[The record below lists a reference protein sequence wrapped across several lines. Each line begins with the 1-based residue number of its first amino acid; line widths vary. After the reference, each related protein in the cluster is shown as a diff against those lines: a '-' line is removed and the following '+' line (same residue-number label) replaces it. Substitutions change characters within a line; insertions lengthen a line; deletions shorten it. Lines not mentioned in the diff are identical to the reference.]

1 MSLTPPREL
10 CTPTAKLVL
19 DPTSGISVSKGK
31 SDKEYQMMTT
41 QNYIEM
47 LSYMRPE
54 GTKAQRKFCNRFLL
68 PVFGEPD
75 DRGNYILRVGNPT
88 VAFMSHHDTV
98 HRNGGMQNVIINQ
111 SFNFA
116 TTTENCLGADCTTGV
131 YIMLRM
137 IEAGVEG
144 LYIVHTAE
152 EVGCRGSSYIVY
164 HTPEVVDGIQA
175 AVSFDRYGYN
185 SIITHQSGVRTCSE
199 QFSDSLADILQ
210 CDYKSDRYGSYTD
223 SNEYRGI
230 IPECTNISVGYFD
243 QHSKKESQDL
253 DFLEIITD
261 SCINADWSK
270 LEICRNPS
278 KPSTDWD
285 LFDTDTDKATYSEY
299 DDDVDFDPD
308 MEQLIAERPKSVAIL
323 LQSHGY
329 DVNELEYAL
338 SFVRDGYYPQSGN

>member
-1 MSLTPPREL
+1 MLST
-10 CTPTAKLVL
+10 K
-19 DPTSGISVSKGK
+19 D
-31 SDKEYQMMTT
+31 
-41 QNYIEM
+41 YIDM

-54 GTKAQRKFCNRFLL
+54 GTKAQRKFCNRFLR

-98 HRNGGMQNVIINQ
+98 HKNGGRQNVVID
-111 SFNFA
+111 SGGFA
-116 TTTENCLGADCTTGV
+116 TTTTENCLGADCTTGV

-152 EVGCRGSSYIVY
+152 EVGCRGSSYIVQ
-164 HTPEVVDGIQA
+164 HTPEVVQGISA
-175 AVSFDRYGYN
+175 AISFDRYGYN
-185 SIITHQSGVRTCSE
+185 SIITHQSGVRTCSDT
-199 QFSDSLADILQ
+199 FVDSLADILN
-210 CDYKSDRYGSYTD
+210 CDYKHDPYGSYTD

-230 IPECTNISVGYFD
+230 IPECTNISVGYFK
-243 QHSKKESQDL
+243 QHQREESQDL
-253 DFLEIITD
+253 DFMETVAD

-270 LEICRNPS
+270 LVIARDPNKVSPE
-278 KPSTDWD
+278 WD
-285 LFDTDTDKATYSEY
+285 MFDRDDSIYCVDE
-299 DDDVDFDPD
+299 DDVDFDPD

-329 DVNELEYAL
+329 DLKELEYAL
-338 SFVRDGYYPQSGN
+338 SFVREKHYPY